1 MKAGK
6 FRHRVARTRVKGGK
20 LPELGWLQRP
30 LWIRRVLVRAQEGQ
44 LKAPHR
50 IFRSRRFPYLRL
62 MADQSSRPVAYP
74 LRSSCQ
80 VGMMVII

>member
-6 FRHRVARTRVKGGK
+6 FQHRVARTRVNGCK

-44 LKAPHR
+44 LEA
-50 IFRSRRFPYLRL
+50 RRLL
-62 MADQSSRPVAYP
+62 G
-74 LRSSCQ
+74 SCRALPICRGC
-80 VGMMVII
+80 VSNGVSY